1 MAELELKRIIEAVLF
16 ASDAPVSTERIVEIT
31 GGSDGPL
38 KAGRGKV
45 SEALDELSAEY
56 EQTDRAITIS
66 KVAGGWQLYCRPEYM
81 KYARDLHKGRIPPR
95 LSQAAL
101 ETLAIVA
108 YKQPLVRAEAEAI
121 RGVDSSG
128 VLATLLKRNLVTI
141 AGRAPGMGR
150 ALMYRT
156 TKEFLRYFGLN
167 TITDLP
173 RLEEFAE
180 VLGLQPGELQMTVE
194 GAEHMANLMSGAADG
209 TDEAADAEATTGT
222 KVVAGSELPVGAEVM
237 AGTEVTAEMRAAAE
251 LQAAAETGAIAEA
264 EAILE
269 AGAPLDDVETETSP
283 GADSPVFKP
292 VTPGEES
299 PAAPERTLEDPGDES
314 DTTTVVA
321 DTEGA
326 HDLGD
331 AAIIQPVDEA

>member
-16 ASDAPVSTERIVEIT
+16 ASDVPVSTERIVEIT
-31 GGSDGPL
+31 GGPDGPL

-45 SEALDELSAEY
+45 SEALEELSAEY
-56 EQTDRAITIS
+56 EQTERAITIS
-66 KVAGGWQLYCRPEYM
+66 KLAGGWQLYCRPEYM

-108 YKQPLVRAEAEAI
+108 YKQPLVRAEIEGI

-180 VLGLQPGELQMTVE
+180 VLGLAPGELQMTVE
-194 GAEHMANLMSGAADG
+194 GAEHMANLMSETQDA
-209 TDEAADAEATTGT
+209 TEAQD
-222 KVVAGSELPVGAEVM
+222 
-237 AGTEVTAEMRAAAE
+237 AAE
-251 LQAAAETGAIAEA
+251 TQGAPETGAIAEA

-269 AGAPLDDVETETSP
+269 AGAPLAGVATEVETGPSP
-283 GADSPVFKP
+283 DSPAPEP

-299 PAAPERTLEDPGDES
+299 PATPEPAPEPTPENPGDES
-314 DTTTVVA
+314 ETTTVV
-321 DTEGA
+321 DETEGA
-326 HDLGD
+326 HALGD
-331 AAIIQPVDEA
+331 AAIIQPIDEA

>member
-1 MAELELKRIIEAVLF
+1 MAELELKHIIEAILY

-38 KAGRGKV
+38 NAGRGRV
-45 SEALDELSAEY
+45 NEALDELSAEY
-56 EQTDRAITIS
+56 EQTERAITIS
-66 KVAGGWQLYCRPEYM
+66 KLAGGWQLYCRPEYL

-108 YKQPLVRAEAEAI
+108 YKQPLVRAEIEGI

-194 GAEHMANLMSGAADG
+194 GAEHMSNLMSETPERTVGDATVGAES
-209 TDEAADAEATTGT
+209 TTEEATG
-222 KVVAGSELPVGAEVM
+222 EEVM
-237 AGTEVTAEMRAAAE
+237 AGVEV
-251 LQAAAETGAIAEA
+251 AAETQSAPENGAIAEA
-264 EAILE
+264 EAMLE
-269 AGAPLDDVETETSP
+269 AGAPLADVDRVTRP
-283 GADSPVFKP
+283 GIDAPVLNP
-292 VTPGEES
+292 RTPGEPS
-299 PAAPERTLEDPGDES
+299 PAAPEQTPDEPVGES
-314 DTTTVVA
+314 DTTTVV
-321 DTEGA
+321 DETEGA
-326 HDLGD
+326 HALGD